1 VGEFTLPRKRD
12 NPPIP
17 EQEVSMFNER
27 ELQLWFDQCQLSLE
41 ARKLIE
47 EVRSAPPSRRL
58 DSTIKS
64 VFVQYA
70 SRKMG
75 CVIQARG
82 HRLTLPAV
90 IQMEYDDAVLEF
102 YDQPPPF
109 PIRYLTKASHET
121 TPLARPDFFVMGQD
135 SAGWTEW
142 RSEKDLV
149 QRARK
154 MPNRYVRTAD
164 GQWRCPPGEAY
175 AGQFG
180 LFYQV
185 HSTVEIN
192 WIFQRNINFLSDY
205 LQANCPQ
212 VNRAVI
218 QPVLSQVAAEP
229 GITLHDLQH
238 AVAAAT
244 PDDLHILIAQQ
255 QVYVDLGAEPL
266 AKPMAVRVFANKETA
281 QAYALALSTAD
292 EKRPDAPSVINML
305 PGETFVWDERL
316 WQILN
321 VGKNEVAL
329 LGEENELISLPQQQ
343 VERLLQQGCIHG
355 VGMKPKES
363 LGAEVKEAL
372 HRASPADLR
381 EANHRYHLLFPTV
394 SDLSTPSRTKCR
406 WRKRWNE
413 AESRYGYGYVGLIPH
428 TSRRG
433 NRQRKLPMET
443 ITLMDEYVQKEYET
457 IKCKSI
463 QVVYDQLRAACGKRG
478 IVPPSYKTFCQA
490 VQARPS
496 YEQTRKRRGAKAAY
510 DHEPFYLIL
519 ELTTPRHGDRPFEI
533 GHLDHTQLDIE
544 LVDSEIGKPLGR
556 PWLILLIDAY
566 SRRILALAL
575 IFDPPSYRTC
585 LLLLREC
592 VRLYG
597 RLPQTIIVDNGP
609 EFKSAYFETFL
620 ALYGIT
626 KKTRPKS
633 KSRFGGVVE
642 RLFGTANQTFIHN
655 LTGNTQ
661 NTRQRRELTPSILPK
676 KHAIWTLRSLYTRL
690 CEWGYEIYDQET
702 HTMLGQAPRDAF
714 VQGLAQSGHRL
725 HKRIAYD
732 QAFIMTALPTTT
744 KGTAQVRPNKGVKLN
759 YLYYWTEAFRDR
771 QLENQ
776 TVPVRYDPF
785 NAGIAYAF
793 VHGRWQVC
801 VSEHYA
807 FFRGRS
813 EREIKLAT
821 SELRCQQQRDRK
833 SISSRRLIEFLSRIE
848 LEEIILKQQLLDREM
863 QSLISHKP
871 IDKVEPS
878 PQASESMSI
887 PGQTAWPSP
896 ETANDAVAPPIFE
909 DF

>member
-1 VGEFTLPRKRD
+1 
-12 NPPIP
+12 
-17 EQEVSMFNER
+17 MFNER
-27 ELQLWFDQCQLSLE
+27 ELQLWFDQCQLSPE

-58 DSTIKS
+58 DSTVKS
-64 VFVQYA
+64 VFVQYP

-82 HRLTLPAV
+82 HRVTLPAV
-90 IQMEYDDAVLEF
+90 IQMEYDNAVLEF

-109 PIRYLTKASHET
+109 PIRYLTKAGHET

-142 RSEKDLV
+142 RSEKGLA
-149 QRARK
+149 QRAGK
-154 MPNRYVRTAD
+154 MPNRYVQTAD

-180 LFYQV
+180 LFYRV
-185 HSTVEIN
+185 HSTAEIN

-205 LQANCPQ
+205 LQANCPP
-212 VNRAVI
+212 VSRSVI
-218 QPVLSQVAAEP
+218 QPVLSQVATAP

-238 AVAAAT
+238 AVAVAT
-244 PDDLHILIAQQ
+244 LDDLHILVAQR
-255 QVYVDLGAEPL
+255 QVYVDLEAAPL
-266 AKPMAVRVFANKETA
+266 AEPMAVRVFANEETA
-281 QAYALALSTAD
+281 QFYALGLSTSH
-292 EKRPDAPSVINML
+292 EKRPDTPSVINML
-305 PGETFVWDERL
+305 PGETIVWDERL

-321 VGKNEVAL
+321 VGKSEVAL
-329 LGEENELISLPQQQ
+329 LGEEKELISLPQQQ
-343 VERLLQQGCIHG
+343 LERLLKQGCIHG
-355 VGMKPKES
+355 VGREREES
-363 LGAEVKEAL
+363 LDVEVKETL
-372 HRASPADLR
+372 YQASPADLR
-381 EANHRYHLLFPTV
+381 EGNRRYQLLYPAGPEQF
-394 SDLSTPSRTKCR
+394 TPSRTNRR
-406 WRKRWNE
+406 WRERWNE
-413 AESRYGYGYVGLIPH
+413 AESRYGYGYIGLIPH

-433 NRQRKLPMET
+433 NRQRKLPVET

-457 IKCKSI
+457 IKCKSVK
-463 QVVYDQLRAACGKRG
+463 VVYDQLRAACRERG
-478 IVPPSYKTFCQA
+478 IVSPSYKTFSQA

-496 YEQTRKRRGAKAAY
+496 YEQTKKRRGAKAAY
-510 DHEPFYLIL
+510 DHEPFYIVL

-556 PWLILLIDAY
+556 PWFSMLIDAY
-566 SRRILALAL
+566 SRRILALVL

-585 LLLLREC
+585 LLLLRES

-597 RLPQTIIVDNGP
+597 RLPQTIVVDNGP

-620 ALYGIT
+620 AMYGVA

-633 KSRFGGVVE
+633 KSRFGGVIE

-661 NTRQRRELTPSILPK
+661 NTQRSRELTPSLLPK
-676 KHAIWTLRSLYTRL
+676 KHAIWTLKSLYTRL
-690 CEWGYEIYDQET
+690 CEWGYEIYEQED
-702 HTMLGQAPRDAF
+702 HTTLGQPPRDAF
-714 VQGLAQSGHRL
+714 VQGLAQSGRRL

-732 QAFIMTALPTTT
+732 QAFIMTTLPTTT
-744 KGTAQVRPNKGVKLN
+744 REMAQVRPNKGVKLN

-776 TVPVRYDPF
+776 KVPVRYDPF

-793 VHGRWQVC
+793 VHGRWQAC

-821 SELRCQQQRDRK
+821 SELRRQQQRDRK
-833 SISSRRLIEFLSRIE
+833 SISSRRLIEFLSRTE
-848 LEEIILKQQLLDREM
+848 LEEIILKQQLHDRET
-863 QSLISHKP
+863 QSLISHNS
-871 IDKVEPS
+871 IDKGGSS
-878 PQASESMSI
+878 PQAPEST
-887 PGQTAWPSP
+887 PTPEQTALSSSSP
-896 ETANDAVAPPIFE
+896 ETANDAAAPPLFE